1 MKRAILLVLLL
12 AACREEEVAMPDP
25 VALND
30 EALSHFCQMN
40 VAEHAGPKAQIHL
53 EGYPAPLFFA
63 QVRDA
68 VAYIKGPERD
78 AAITAIYVSNMA
90 AAESWALPG
99 TENWIDANEA
109 VFVVGAPVRGGMGA
123 PEIVPFAN
131 ETDAQDFI
139 ARYGGAA
146 MALDDI
152 PADAAMG
159 PVDLNTPLEEPS

>member
-1 MKRAILLVLLL
+1 MKRALALVFLL
-12 AACREEEVAMPDP
+12 AACREEEVAVPDP
-25 VALND
+25 VTLDD

-40 VAEHAGPKAQIHL
+40 VAEHGGPKAQIHL
-53 EGYPAPLFFA
+53 DGYAAPLFFA

-68 VAYIKGPERD
+68 VAYIKAPERD
-78 AAITAIYVSNMA
+78 AAIIAVYVSDMGA
-90 AAESWALPG
+90 APSWALPG
-99 TENWIDANEA
+99 VENWTDGNAA
-109 VFVVGAPVRGGMGA
+109 SYVVGAPVRGGMGA

-131 ETDAQDFI
+131 ESDADDFI

-159 PVDLNTPLEEPS
+159 PVDLNIPLEEPS